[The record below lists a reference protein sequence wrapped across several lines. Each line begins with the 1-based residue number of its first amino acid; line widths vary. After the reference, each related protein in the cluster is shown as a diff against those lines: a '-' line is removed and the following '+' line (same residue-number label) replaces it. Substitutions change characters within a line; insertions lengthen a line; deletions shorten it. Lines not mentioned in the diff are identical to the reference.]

1 MLKKISLSSYLLGV
15 FTTMIIFA
23 IILVSMGIYYTK
35 SGISVTIGVKD
46 IPAVIKEEVV
56 SIVEYQLPLYI
67 NELKADNLLSNSLMA
82 VSEYLPITVVACL
95 ALLLSGSMTWAIP
108 PTFAFASYTQTP
120 TQDPRPV
127 VFKVSGDLDTLNSA
141 IPTLITLLSL
151 SIFHTEVTH
160 ELFKGLDFW
169 NEEKI
174 SRYILTPMSKRSFNK

>member
-67 NELKADNLLSNSLMA
+67 NELKAEIPYIIDTEMTGKMENASIKLGDVEYPLPADSIKAIEDVFKGQVQVAMLKLLEGLDETIIAENMSKDVELKFVDFMDGNINNRVFTLNPIRPLKIPVTVSL
-82 VSEYLPITVVACL
+82 SYEEED
-95 ALLLSGSMTWAIP
+95 AIP
-108 PTFAFASYTQTP
+108 
-120 TQDPRPV
+120 V
-127 VFKVSGDLDTLNSA
+127 VINATD
-141 IPTLITLLSL
+141 
-151 SIFHTEVTH
+151 
-160 ELFKGLDFW
+160 
-169 NEEKI
+169 
-174 SRYILTPMSKRSFNK
+174 